1 MVGSSSLVFLAVA
14 GVFGIECQHTKDD
27 PFLYGKFPDG
37 FMWGTAT
44 ASYQVE
50 GAWNVSGEW
59 KRSISHVQN

>member
-1 MVGSSSLVFLAVA
+1 MVGGSLLVFLAA
-14 GVFGIECQHTKDD
+14 ACFLGIESQHTKDD

-59 KRSISHVQN
+59 NRSISHVQN